1 MRHSR
6 CIRMTRHRPKMRV
19 SQAAVLPPEL
29 ATEAKKIGARL
40 ARLRI
45 ARHISQTEAA
55 LRAGFSRNTAYR
67 LEKGDPGLALGQLL
81 RYLDAIAPGKSLQSF
96 LTEDD
101 SAIAALEERERKKR
115 VRPLSTRELDDLNF

>member
-1 MRHSR
+1 
-6 CIRMTRHRPKMRV
+6 MRV

-29 ATEAKKIGARL
+29 AAEARKIGARL

-45 ARHISQTEAA
+45 ARHVSQVEAA

-67 LEKGDPGLALGQLL
+67 LEKGDPGLAVGQLL

-101 SAIAALEERERKKR
+101 SAVAALEERERRKR
-115 VRPLSTRELDDLNF
+115 VRPLSARELDDLNF

>member
-1 MRHSR
+1 
-6 CIRMTRHRPKMRV
+6 MRV

-29 ATEAKKIGARL
+29 VAEAKNIGARL
-40 ARLRI
+40 ARLRV

-81 RYLDAIAPGKSLQSF
+81 RYLYAIAPGKSLQSF
-96 LTEDD
+96 LAEDD
-101 SAIAALEERERKKR
+101 SAIAALEERERRKR
-115 VRPLSTRELDDLNF
+115 VRPMSKRELDDLNF

>member
-1 MRHSR
+1 MIEHWL
-6 CIRMTRHRPKMRV
+6 KMRI
-19 SQAAVLPPEL
+19 SQAAALSPEL
-29 ATEAKKIGARL
+29 IAKAEKIGRCL

-67 LEKGDPGLALGQLL
+67 LEKGDPGIALGQLL

-96 LTEDD
+96 LAEDD
-101 SAIAALEERERKKR
+101 SAIVALEERERTKR
-115 VRPLSTRELDDLNF
+115 VRPLSQRELNDLDF

>member
-1 MRHSR
+1 MR
-6 CIRMTRHRPKMRV
+6 I

-29 ATEAKKIGARL
+29 AAEAKKIGMRL

-45 ARHISQTEAA
+45 AHHVSQTEAA

-81 RYLDAIAPGKSLQSF
+81 RYLEAIAPGKSLQSF
-96 LTEDD
+96 LAEQDP
-101 SAIAALEERERKKR
+101 AIAALEERERKKR
-115 VRPLSTRELDDLNF
+115 VRPMSRRELDDMNF

>member
-1 MRHSR
+1 
-6 CIRMTRHRPKMRV
+6 MRV
-19 SQAAVLPPEL
+19 SQAAVLSPEL
-29 ATEAKKIGARL
+29 AAEAEKIGARL

-81 RYLDAIAPGKSLQSF
+81 RYLDAIAPGKSLRSF
-96 LTEDD
+96 LAEEDA
-101 SAIAALEERERKKR
+101 AIAALEERERRKR
-115 VRPLSTRELDDLNF
+115 VRPLSRRELDDLNF

>member
-1 MRHSR
+1 
-6 CIRMTRHRPKMRV
+6 MRV
-19 SQAAVLPPEL
+19 SQAAVLPPQLL
-29 ATEAKKIGARL
+29 AEAETIGARL

-55 LRAGFSRNTAYR
+55 LRAGISRNTAYR

-96 LTEDD
+96 LAEDD
-101 SAIAALEERERKKR
+101 AAIAALEERERTKR
-115 VRPLSTRELDDLNF
+115 VRPLSGRELDDLNF

>member
-1 MRHSR
+1 MR
-6 CIRMTRHRPKMRV
+6 I
-19 SQAAVLPPEL
+19 SQAAVLSSEL
-29 ATEAKKIGARL
+29 VAEVKKIGARL

-81 RYLDAIAPGKSLQSF
+81 RYLDAIAPGKSLYSF
-96 LTEDD
+96 LAEEDP
-101 SAIAALEERERKKR
+101 AITALEERERKKR
-115 VRPLSTRELDDLNF
+115 VRALSKRELDDLNF

>member
-1 MRHSR
+1 
-6 CIRMTRHRPKMRV
+6 MRV
-19 SQAAVLPPEL
+19 SQAAALSPEL
-29 ATEAKKIGARL
+29 AAEAEKIGARL

-81 RYLDAIAPGKSLQSF
+81 RYLNAIAPGKSLQSF
-96 LTEDD
+96 LAEEDA
-101 SAIAALEERERKKR
+101 AIAALEERERRKR
-115 VRPLSTRELDDLNF
+115 VRPLSRRELDDLNF